1 VSEILM
7 DCKYLT
13 GDHWHAMALVR
24 DIGERKCAK
33 EQLLK
38 REREF
43 RTLAENSPDVIVRYD
58 RECRR
63 IYVNPTFE
71 RVNRLS
77 SNEVLGKSPV
87 ELSTELA
94 PMAVSFTQRL
104 KEVMETGVATQIDLI
119 WTKDGMENCWFVRA
133 IPEFDANGEVV
144 SALTIWCDITE
155 RKRAEE
161 ALHRLNRELRAIS
174 RCNQTLMRAE
184 DEQTLLNDICR
195 IICDEAGYRLAWV
208 GYAEHDDANTVRP
221 VAWAGFDSGY
231 IANANITWADTE
243 RGRGPSG
250 TAIRSGESACIHDF
264 TTDPQAAPWR
274 DSALQHGYRSS
285 IALPL
290 KDESANTFGVL
301 NIYSTEPNAITAE
314 EIRLLEGLSGDLAF
328 GIAVLRTRI
337 ERKRAEEALKEQY
350 SILRSIIDSANAL
363 VFSVD
368 RQYRYT
374 SFNKGHAIAMQA
386 IYGAEIE
393 IGQCLLDY
401 MTVTADREIAKR
413 NLDRALA
420 GEQLMEEAYSGEE
433 LRTRK
438 YFHVSHSPIN
448 TETGDVIG
456 VAVLAQDMTE
466 RKRAEEALRAK
477 QQRLSDMTVE
487 LSLAEERERRRIA
500 AELHDNIGQDLVLAR
515 IKLGMLAKM
524 PLTDE
529 EAGILGNTR
538 EILGGMIQRVRFLT
552 HMISPPI
559 LESGGLEAALKWLGR
574 QMETDYGLRVSFV
587 DDTSEKP
594 LTEEMRSV
602 LYHAVRELL
611 INVAKHAESDTARV
625 AVGRECGR
633 IVIRVEDDGI
643 GFNPDAIEESLTRKG
658 GGFGLFNIRRRI
670 IHLGGAFDV
679 ESSPGAGT
687 RVTIGMP
694 LTKNNDELWI
704 VNYECMK
711 A

>member
-1 VSEILM
+1 M

-24 DIGERKCAK
+24 DIDERKCAK

-161 ALHRLNRELRAIS
+161 AL
-174 RCNQTLMRAE
+174 
-184 DEQTLLNDICR
+184 
-195 IICDEAGYRLAWV
+195 
-208 GYAEHDDANTVRP
+208 
-221 VAWAGFDSGY
+221 
-231 IANANITWADTE
+231 
-243 RGRGPSG
+243 
-250 TAIRSGESACIHDF
+250 
-264 TTDPQAAPWR
+264 
-274 DSALQHGYRSS
+274 
-285 IALPL
+285 
-290 KDESANTFGVL
+290 
-301 NIYSTEPNAITAE
+301 
-314 EIRLLEGLSGDLAF
+314 
-328 GIAVLRTRI
+328 
-337 ERKRAEEALKEQY
+337 KEQY

-374 SFNKGHAIAMQA
+374 SFNKGHAVAMQA

-611 INVAKHAESDTARV
+611 INVAKHAESDTALV

-643 GFNPDAIEESLTRKG
+643 GFDPDAIEESLTRKG

-687 RVTIGMP
+687 CVTIGMP
-694 LTKNNDELWI
+694 LTKNNDEL
-704 VNYECMK
+704 
-711 A
+711 